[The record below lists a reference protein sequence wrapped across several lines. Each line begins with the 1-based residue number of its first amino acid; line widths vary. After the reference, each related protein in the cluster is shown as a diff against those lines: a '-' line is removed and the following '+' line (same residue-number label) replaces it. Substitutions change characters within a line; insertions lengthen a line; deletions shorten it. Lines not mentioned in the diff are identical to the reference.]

1 MKKIIILLIVAISI
15 YANETNL
22 SIENNITNINETNLS
37 AKNDTNKTIIEE
49 FFDASY
55 VSFKNRVNLAIII
68 NKKRFF
74 KYLPSIINGINA
86 YFIQKGVDFN
96 ISVYDIDVDI
106 SSIPYNDII
115 YFATTNIDNLS
126 KYKKTFYLPLVHKNE
141 INKTYSNIYY
151 GLIDF
156 KKQIDKLKKFINKKT
171 FIIHDTTYISK
182 KILHY
187 EKKIPYLNRIYIFPR
202 ISYWKLKNSFVIFN
216 TPASK
221 ISQVLSTLTQKEIN
235 TTLNLSPQLGYDP
248 LMILLTQPKDVKNL
262 IIANSIIN
270 PPLSINEY
278 VNLLNSDIRYNWMN
292 YVTLILANKIYNKQ
306 NNEEPFFMSDFNIYI
321 FGNQVDY
328 KVKLYKIINSSFKEV
343 Q

>member
-1 MKKIIILLIVAISI
+1 MKKIIILLIVIFI
-15 YANETNL
+15 YANEIDLNK
-22 SIENNITNINETNLS
+22 NK
-37 AKNDTNKTIIEE
+37 AKPIVVEE
-49 FFDASY
+49 FFNASY
-55 VSFKNRVNLAIII
+55 VTLKNRVNLAIVI

-74 KYLPSIINGINA
+74 KYLSSIVNAISA
-86 YFIQKGVDFN
+86 YFIQKGVDFD
-96 ISVYDIDVDI
+96 IRVYDINVDI
-106 SSIPYNDII
+106 SSIPYDDII
-115 YFATTNIDNLS
+115 YFATKNIDNLY
-126 KYKKTFYLPLVHKNE
+126 KYEKDFYLPLVSKNE
-141 INKTYSNIYY
+141 VNQTSYNIYY
-151 GLIDF
+151 GLINF
-156 KKQIDKLKKFINKKT
+156 KKQIDKLKEFINKRT
-171 FIIHDTTYISK
+171 FVIHDNTYISN
-182 KILHY
+182 KILNY
-187 EKKIPYLNRIYIFPR
+187 EKDIPYLNRIFVFPV
-202 ISYWKLKNSFVIFN
+202 IPYWKLRNSFLIFN
-216 TPASK
+216 TPAFK
-221 ISQVLSTLTQKEIN
+221 TAQTLSILTRKEIN
-235 TTLNLSPQLGYDP
+235 TVLNLSSQLGYDP